1 MPENAPSTAT
11 VPEEVL
17 QRLNDWKGLWTWS
30 AGYHYLF
37 GVSGVAAS
45 SLAVLEFSD
54 ECRWIPKVLAA
65 IAAICLAVLGFV
77 QPDRRYQKFVRA
89 WRALDPV
96 VLRYRYGKATL
107 DEVFAALERGESII
121 SDYEQQISGKQDVV
135 TGGSQ

>member
-1 MPENAPSTAT
+1 MPENAPSPAT
-11 VPEEVL
+11 VLEEVL

-65 IAAICLAVLGFV
+65 IAAICLAVLV
-77 QPDRRYQKFVRA
+77 SCSQIV
-89 WRALDPV
+89 
-96 VLRYRYGKATL
+96 ATRNSF
-107 DEVFAALERGESII
+107 EPGVPSIL
-121 SDYEQQISGKQDVV
+121 SFCDTDTAGD
-135 TGGSQ
+135 T